1 MVNVSG
7 VVAEAPLPGIAA
19 YAASK
24 AALHAFDVS
33 FAREARRRGILVVDD
48 PPPHTETGLSLR
60 PIAGD
65 APKLPRGIE
74 ANTVTERIV
83 DAVIDGEAHLP
94 SAAVLRG

>member
-24 AALHAFDVS
+24 AALHAFDIS

-48 PPPHTETGLSLR
+48 PPPHFTAR
-60 PIAGD
+60 C
-65 APKLPRGIE
+65 
-74 ANTVTERIV
+74 
-83 DAVIDGEAHLP
+83 DG
-94 SAAVLRG
+94 VGFCGK